1 MTVGQC
7 VCMCVLGV
15 LVLGF
20 ISFRNREKKKLSVFE
35 KLHVNIVGEK
45 LTFVVRW
52 VFICHS
58 KWWQKQRY
66 SWITVVML
74 TILKLIIPALL
85 EKGLLM
91 SAVFLLEVSCGQ
103 GKRNKGKEWY
113 PTHPGS
119 AVATLPH
126 TLYPP
131 PHLQEIVRYVAL
143 IVACVSHA
151 IKLCCVCV
159 ANTKTSSALLF
170 KRAARLP
177 VEPLCPG
184 LLGIASHP
192 VCSQAWGFTVMPLC

>member
-58 KWWQKQRY
+58 KWWRKQWY

-85 EKGLLM
+85 EQGLLM

-131 PHLQEIVRYVAL
+131 PTPPGNCAICGANRSLCFSCHKALVAFVLQTPKPAAPCFSSELHASPW
-143 IVACVSHA
+143 SHSV
-151 IKLCCVCV
+151 LVC
-159 ANTKTSSALLF
+159 L
-170 KRAARLP
+170 
-177 VEPLCPG
+177 
-184 LLGIASHP
+184 ASHLTL
-192 VCSQAWGFTVMPLC
+192 SAHRLGDLL

>member
-20 ISFRNREKKKLSVFE
+20 ISFWNREKKKLSVFE

-58 KWWQKQRY
+58 KWWRKQWY

-85 EKGLLM
+85 EQGLLM

-131 PHLQEIVRYVAL
+131 PTPPGNCAICGANRSLCFSCHKALVAFVLQTPKPAAPCFSSELHASPW
-143 IVACVSHA
+143 SHSV
-151 IKLCCVCV
+151 LVC
-159 ANTKTSSALLF
+159 L
-170 KRAARLP
+170 
-177 VEPLCPG
+177 
-184 LLGIASHP
+184 ASHLTL
-192 VCSQAWGFTVMPLC
+192 SAHMLGDLL